1 MESCQ
6 QSKPLQSKNP
16 VQVKIHQLPS
26 ATNLPFV
33 LLKTLKPFQDPE
45 LCLMVLAIQKDWRL
59 RGYLQYP
66 RQ

>member
-1 MESCQ
+1 
-6 QSKPLQSKNP
+6 
-16 VQVKIHQLPS
+16 VQVEIHQLPS